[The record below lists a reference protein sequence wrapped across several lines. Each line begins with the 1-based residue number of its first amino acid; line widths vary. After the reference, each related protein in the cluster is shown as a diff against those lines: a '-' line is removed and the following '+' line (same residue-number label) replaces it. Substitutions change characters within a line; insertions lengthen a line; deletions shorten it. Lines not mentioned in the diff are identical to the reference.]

1 MLKKQ
6 IKNLNSQISLK
17 QSVKSTL
24 QKELDSLKANSKD
37 IIVSEHAMIRY
48 LQRVYK
54 LDLEK
59 IEKEILTDDLKSK
72 VKAS

>member
-1 MLKKQ
+1 
-6 IKNLNSQISLK
+6 
-17 QSVKSTL
+17 
-24 QKELDSLKANSKD
+24 
-37 IIVSEHAMIRY
+37 MIRY

-72 VKAS
+72 VKAFGNGTYIVDKDFSIKICNNTVVTILES